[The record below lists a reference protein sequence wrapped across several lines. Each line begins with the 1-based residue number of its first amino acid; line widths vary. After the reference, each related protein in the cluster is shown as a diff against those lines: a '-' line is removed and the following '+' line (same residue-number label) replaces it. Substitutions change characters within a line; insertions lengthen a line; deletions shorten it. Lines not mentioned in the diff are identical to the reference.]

1 MQLTLMPSHLKF
13 VADSSR
19 IIDFTMKK
27 NAFDFNA
34 FSFEICS
41 G

>member
-1 MQLTLMPSHLKF
+1 
-13 VADSSR
+13 VAFLEIAAISSR
-19 IIDFTMKK
+19 IIDFTVKK
-27 NAFDFNA
+27 NAVDFNA

>member
-1 MQLTLMPSHLKF
+1 MFLTLMLSRLRLT
-13 VADSSR
+13 ADSSR